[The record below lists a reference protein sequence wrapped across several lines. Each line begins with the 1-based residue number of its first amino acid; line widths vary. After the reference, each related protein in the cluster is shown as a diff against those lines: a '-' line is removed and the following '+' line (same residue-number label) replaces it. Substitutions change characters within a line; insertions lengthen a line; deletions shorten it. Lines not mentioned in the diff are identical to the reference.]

1 MSTNGP
7 NHHPPP
13 ARPAPPQS
21 PASGAAPLSLVEEAE
36 ALQGL
41 LREALARNARV
52 LAGLKQQRKQSR
64 LVNSTLASLRQ
75 LEQVQG

>member
-1 MSTNGP
+1 VSDLLSY
-7 NHHPPP
+7 PPP
-13 ARPAPPQS
+13 ARPVS
-21 PASGAAPLSLVEEAE
+21 PAPSANGIAPLSLVYEAE

-41 LREALARNARV
+41 RREALARSARL

-75 LEQVQG
+75 LG